1 MIEKYYYLNITIMN
15 IQLTKRDLNI
25 FNFLENVW
33 FAWSDTLHK
42 LFWKSPKQEVF
53 NLRLN
58 QLKKFWYINEVW
70 EKQRVM
76 SKHKIYQLSNNAKI
90 LENITNNFWV
100 FLTPSNFNISYV
112 LITHQNLLWKL
123 IWFFIEKFKEK
134 NKDFEINFDFTYWSK
149 KIQELL
155 QKELKN
161 PKTKYKYLE
170 KVIIPDFLFEYNWK
184 VYCFELENTNS
195 YQQFESK
202 IKSYTDLNI
211 YKNNDDFL
219 EIFKKKEI
227 VLIIW
232 TWKYKANRYKE
243 ILDENLHWIK
253 YTIKTI
259 DEL

>member
-1 MIEKYYYLNITIMN
+1 MN

-33 FAWSDTLHK
+33 FSSSDTLHK
-42 LFWKSPKQEVF
+42 LFWEKSIQKTF

-58 QLKKFWYINEVW
+58 KLKKAWYINEVW
-70 EKQRVM
+70 EKQRVIN
-76 SKHKIYQLSNNAKI
+76 KHKIYQLSNNMKI
-90 LENITNNFWV
+90 LDNIQNNFWII
-100 FLTPSNFNISYV
+100 LSPSNFNLSYS
-112 LITHQNLLWKL
+112 LITHQIFLWKL
-123 IWFFIEKFKEK
+123 IWFFIKKLKEK
-134 NKDFEINFDFTYWSK
+134 SKNFETNFNLIYWSK

-161 PKTKYKYLE
+161 TKTEYKYLE

-195 YQQFESK
+195 YLQFENK

-211 YKNNDDFL
+211 YKNNDNFFGV
-219 EIFKKKEI
+219 FKKKEI
-227 VLIIW
+227 ILIIW
-232 TWKYKANRYKE
+232 TWNYKVNKYKD
-243 ILDENLHWIK
+243 ILSKNLNWIK
-253 YTIKTI
+253 YIIKTI